1 MRRLLFLLIS
11 SACAVTISL
20 AQFEGIVETRNL
32 TTDEEGKPQQ
42 FKITMWIKSDRVRV
56 QTTAFGSSPA
66 STMIYRSDRKVTWML
81 NEDERTYFEILRK
94 TQPSPEH
101 PSSGGGPHP
110 SISRT
115 GKTRKILGYPCEQ
128 VLVKREDEET
138 EIWGTKALPLLG
150 ATIRKVLGEPET
162 GAPGGWQE
170 ELDALGFFALS
181 ASTRIEGA
189 QVEQQETTKIEK
201 REVAS
206 GLFELPARYRKQDI
220 GAMSGEIG
228 K

>member
-1 MRRLLFLLIS
+1 MKRLLPLLVSGI
-11 SACAVTISL
+11 CAVSISL

-32 TTDEEGKPQQ
+32 TTDEAGMPQQ

-56 QTTAFGSSPA
+56 QSTAFGSSPA

-81 NEDERTYFEILRK
+81 NEDERTYFEILQK
-94 TQPSPEH
+94 TQPSPERPYSGEELH
-101 PSSGGGPHP
+101 PT
-110 SISRT
+110 ISRT
-115 GKTRKILGYPCEQ
+115 GKTRKVLGYPCEQ
-128 VLVKREDEET
+128 VLVKRENEET
-138 EIWGTKALPLLG
+138 VIWGTKSLASLSV
-150 ATIRKVLGEPET
+150 TIRRVLGEPET

-170 ELDALGFFALS
+170 QLDALGLYALS

-189 QVEQQETTKIEK
+189 LVEQQETTKIEK

-206 GLFELPARYRKQDI
+206 GLFELPAGYRKQDI
-220 GAMSGEIG
+220 GEMSGEIG